1 MPTTEPLTT
10 VESLAKRLDDPR
22 LRIADVRWYLNEAGR
37 GREEFDAGHI
47 PGAAFVDLDS
57 DLSAPSGPGRHPLPD
72 RETFADTLG
81 ALGFGD
87 DHHIVAYD
95 DSGGAV
101 AARLWWMLRWI
112 GHEACS
118 VLDGGLA
125 AWRSAGLNLEM
136 GASTRPRVTLSVGE
150 SLTHTIDRDALAGAL
165 DDFTIID
172 ARARERFR
180 GDTEPVD
187 AKAGHIPSARNIPY
201 AENLAADGR
210 FLPSTLL
217 SARYRAEGVGRDTV
231 VYCGSGVNACHV
243 ALAMTV
249 AGLDEPTLYPG
260 SWSDWSSTD
269 LPIETGD
276 AALDS

>member
-1 MPTTEPLTT
+1 MPTTEPLIT
-10 VESLAKRLDDPR
+10 VEALAERLGDPL
-22 LRIADVRWYLNEAGR
+22 LRIADVRWYLNESDR
-37 GREEFDAGHI
+37 GREDFDAGHI
-47 PGAAFVDLDS
+47 PGAVFIDLDTH
-57 DLSAPSGPGRHPLPD
+57 LSAPSGPGRHPLPD
-72 RETFADTLG
+72 RATFAATLS

-87 DHHIVAYD
+87 GHHIVAYD

-118 VLDGGLA
+118 VLDGGLSG
-125 AWRSAGLNLEM
+125 WRLAGLDLETD
-136 GASTRPRVTLSVGE
+136 ASAHPPASLSVGE
-150 SLTHTIDRDALAGAL
+150 SLTRTIDRDALAGAL
-165 DDFTIID
+165 DDVAVID

-187 AKAGHIPSARNIPY
+187 AKAGHIPSARNVPY
-201 AENLAADGR
+201 AENLAADGH
-210 FLPSTLL
+210 FLPSHLL
-217 SARYRAEGVGRDTV
+217 SARYRAEAAGRNTV
-231 VYCGSGVNACHV
+231 VYCGSGVNACHS

-276 AALDS
+276 ATPGA